1 MMNTYKINYEHL
13 RQQPGM
19 SAVLAALEKGFTKFG
34 IDFYLIGAVARN
46 VWMSGINRIIPRRMT
61 ADIDFAVLIND
72 KGLYEQLKEYLI
84 NYEEFVLSKENAFVL
99 IKDGIE
105 VDLLP
110 FGAIEDEN
118 SRVTVEGNGYTS
130 IQVPGFKEVYASG
143 LPKLELT
150 DGHSFKFST
159 LPGIVLLK
167 LLAWDDRPEV
177 RRDDVKD
184 ISDILNHFFYM
195 YDHKIWDIH
204 HDLLQ
209 DENMNST
216 HVAARV
222 MGREMRLIVGQNKI
236 LWNRIVGILDLNTED
251 PAKSNM
257 ARIMREY
264 FDNTL
269 EENVELLNH
278 MKIGFAE

>member
-1 MMNTYKINYEHL
+1 
-13 RQQPGM
+13 
-19 SAVLAALEKGFTKFG
+19 
-34 IDFYLIGAVARN
+34 
-46 VWMSGINRIIPRRMT
+46 MT

-130 IQVPGFKEVYASG
+130 IQVPGFKEVYDSG
-143 LPKLELT
+143 LPELELT

-184 ISDILNHFFYM
+184 ISDILNHFFNM
-195 YDHKIWDIH
+195 YDQKIWDIH

-209 DENMNST
+209 GENINFT

-222 MGREMRLIVGQNKI
+222 MGREIRLIVGQNKM
-236 LWNRIVGILDLNTED
+236 LWNRIASILNLNTED
-251 PAKSNM
+251 SAKSNM